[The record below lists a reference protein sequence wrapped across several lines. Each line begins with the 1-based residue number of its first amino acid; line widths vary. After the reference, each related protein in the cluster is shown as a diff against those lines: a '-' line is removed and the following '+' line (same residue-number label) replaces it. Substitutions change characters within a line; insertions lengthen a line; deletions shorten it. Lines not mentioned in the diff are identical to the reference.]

1 MAVANN
7 SLQHD
12 VQSLYSDHHG
22 WLFGW
27 LRKKMGCAHN
37 AADIAQDTFLRI
49 ITSRDALIGMQ
60 EPRAYLTTTAKRLLL
75 NRARRQVIEQ
85 NYLAQ
90 LAITTDRMGSYP
102 APEELL
108 QAIEALEQ
116 ISAALQAV
124 AVNARQ
130 AFLLHYLD
138 GQTHA
143 AIAAELGVSTKTV
156 QKYLIQTLLSC
167 RGRDV
172 LI

>member
-1 MAVANN
+1 MAVADN

-12 VQSLYSDHHG
+12 VESLYSNHHG

-60 EPRAYLTTTAKRLLL
+60 EPRAYLTTTAKRLLVD
-75 NRARRQVIEQ
+75 RARRQVIEQ
-85 NYLAQ
+85 HYLAQ
-90 LAITTDRMGSYP
+90 LAITAELMGGYP
-102 APEELL
+102 APDELL

-116 ISAALQAV
+116 ISAALQGV
-124 AVNARQ
+124 AVKARQ

-172 LI
+172 LL

>member
-1 MAVANN
+1 MAVADN

-12 VQSLYSDHHG
+12 VASLYSNHHG

-27 LRKKMGCAHN
+27 LRKRMGCAHH
-37 AADIAQDTFLRI
+37 AADVAQDTFLRI
-49 ITSRDALIGMQ
+49 ITSRDALLGMQ
-60 EPRAYLTTTAKRLLL
+60 EPRAYLTTTAKRLLVD
-75 NRARRQVIEQ
+75 RARRQVIEQ
-85 NYLAQ
+85 SYLAQ
-90 LAITTDRMGSYP
+90 LAITSELMGNYP
-102 APEELL
+102 SPDELL
-108 QAIEALEQ
+108 QAVEALEQ

-124 AVNARQ
+124 AINARQ

-143 AIAAELGVSTKTV
+143 AIATELGVSTKTV

-172 LI
+172 AI